1 MTGDTWRIW
10 DRDHS
15 VEQRA
20 YRRATGELPEMECTK
35 QLVELVASIYS
46 PGMTVLDVGC
56 AAGHYYNGLRRV
68 DSSIRYCGVD
78 ATSAYI
84 EFARRHFNSSPHATF
99 EIGDIFELPREYGQA
114 FDIVFCCNV
123 LLHLPSI
130 QVPLRNL
137 IRASKRY
144 CIIRTLLS
152 KKTHLSRLLYSD
164 AFDDNGNPTDFVYQN
179 TYSYDL
185 VRKTIAEIGDYK
197 VEFIDDRF
205 DPGAI
210 NAEYLSHSDI
220 QSAVTRVQGDL
231 QIAGSKVFEWKWI
244 LVTK

>member
-1 MTGDTWRIW
+1 
-10 DRDHS
+10 
-15 VEQRA
+15 
-20 YRRATGELPEMECTK
+20 
-35 QLVELVASIYS
+35 
-46 PGMTVLDVGC
+46 
-56 AAGHYYNGLRRV
+56 
-68 DSSIRYCGVD
+68 
-78 ATSAYI
+78 
-84 EFARRHFNSSPHATF
+84 
-99 EIGDIFELPREYGQA
+99 
-114 FDIVFCCNV
+114 V